1 MSENNKAVARRYFE
15 ELWNR
20 KNIALADELFAPNCL
35 SQDPATPNLERGPA
49 GIKQV
54 YNIYNP
60 AFPDSQFTIENIVA
74 EGDQVVVHW
83 SVRATHKGALQNI
96 AATNKN
102 VTTTGITIMRIANN
116 KIQELAS
123 NWDALGLMQQLGAVP
138 ATLTM
143 KAKK

>member
-1 MSENNKAVARRYFE
+1 MSENNKAIARRYFE

-20 KNIALADELFAPNCL
+20 KNVALADELFAPNCL
-35 SQDPATPNLERGPA
+35 LQDPVTPNLERGPA
-49 GIKQV
+49 GVKQD
-54 YNIYNP
+54 YNIYNT

-74 EGDQVVVHW
+74 EGDQVAIRW
-83 SVRATHKGALQNI
+83 SVRGIHKGALQNI

-102 VTTTGITIMRIANN
+102 VTTTGISLMRIVNN
-116 KIQELAS
+116 KIQEMVT

-143 KAKK
+143 KAGK